1 MAGFLL
7 PITRHKI
14 MTIRFVE
21 DIYADFLFDCYIANQ
36 HLTDEDWL
44 YYGREEHHIEL
55 PDREGGELTPLN
67 SQRLTVYQHW
77 IAGVLQSEVIGK
89 KCFAFV
95 PKGVLP
101 PVFET
106 LRLKWQK
113 APMES
118 RSRAGKIG
126 GATTHERGHGFFAW
140 GKEKRLEV
148 NSKAGKIGGKSGLN
162 VDPVYLR
169 ERGRKAGSKVA
180 NTRAVC
186 LVTGFESNISG
197 LTRYQKARGIDTSL
211 RRILN

>member
-1 MAGFLL
+1 
-7 PITRHKI
+7 

-36 HLTDEDWL
+36 RLTDEDWL

-55 PDREGGELTPLN
+55 PEREGGELTPLN
-67 SQRLTVYQHW
+67 SQHLTVYQHW

-101 PVFET
+101 PMFEM

-140 GKEKRLEV
+140 EKEKRLEV
-148 NSKAGKIGGKSGLN
+148 NSKAGKIGGISGLN
-162 VDPVYLR
+162 SDPIYLR
-169 ERGRKAGSKVA
+169 ERGKKAGKKVA